1 MPGEDDIQRASDL
14 LWQSWQAGEAMDRL
28 PDSMRPTTRTEG
40 YAIQA
45 RLEAR
50 SSAPL
55 FGWKI
60 AATSAAGQ
68 AHINVSGPMAGRL
81 LAEKVVAD
89 GATVPLKSNRMRVA
103 EPEFAFRMGRTLEP
117 RTRLYEGD
125 EVLAAV
131 ASLHPAI
138 EVPDSRFED
147 FTVVGEAQLIAD
159 DACAHLF
166 MLGPATSADWRR
178 LDLSRQPV
186 TCQVTG
192 KPDSEG
198 SGANVLG
205 DPRVALQWLV
215 NELSGVG
222 LALNSGE
229 VVTTGT
235 CTVPVALIPGD
246 AVSADFGPLGRV
258 SLRFA

>member
-1 MPGEDDIQRASDL
+1 MLKESDIQRASDL
-14 LWQSWQAGEAMDRL
+14 LWQTWQAGAAMDHL
-28 PDSMRPTTRTEG
+28 PADMRPATRAEG

-50 SSAPL
+50 SSSPL

-60 AATSAAGQ
+60 AATSTAGQ

-81 LAEKVVAD
+81 LAERVVAE
-89 GATVPLKSNRMRVA
+89 GATVALAANRMRVA

-117 RTRLYEGD
+117 RARPYEVD

-131 ASLHPAI
+131 ATLHPAI
-138 EVPDSRFED
+138 EVPDLRFAD

-166 MLGPATSADWRR
+166 MLGPATAARWRG
-178 LDLSRQPV
+178 LDFARHPV

-205 DPRVALQWLV
+205 DPRIALCWLV
-215 NELSGVG
+215 NELCGLGV
-222 LALNSGE
+222 ALNAEE

-235 CTVPVALIPGD
+235 CTTPLAVTPGD
-246 AVSADFGPLGRV
+246 GVSADFGALGRV
-258 SLRFA
+258 GLRFA